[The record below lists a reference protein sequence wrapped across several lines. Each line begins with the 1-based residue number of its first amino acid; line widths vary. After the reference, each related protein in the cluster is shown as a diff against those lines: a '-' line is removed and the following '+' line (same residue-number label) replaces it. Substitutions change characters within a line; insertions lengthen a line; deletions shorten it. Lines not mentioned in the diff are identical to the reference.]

1 MAIQFANQPNH
12 LLIINFQCVF
22 KSMSMEMLWNV
33 PSGLH
38 LHLQPLSVPSG
49 LHLHLQPSNVLSVTH
64 LWLWMYA
71 HSVNVVSCMDVWRIC
86 KLITCWKNENPTI
99 CKYIYHHTDHITDTL
114 TKLPIVNTLVLVYI
128 YIYYMR
134 L

>member
-1 MAIQFANQPNH
+1 
-12 LLIINFQCVF
+12 
-22 KSMSMEMLWNV
+22 MSMEMLWNV

-38 LHLQPLSVPSG
+38 LHLQPLNVPSG
-49 LHLHLQPSNVLSVTH
+49 LHFHLRSSNVLSVTH

-86 KLITCWKNENPTI
+86 KLITCWKNENSTI
-99 CKYIYHHTDHITDTL
+99 CKYIYHHTDHITNTL

-128 YIYYMR
+128 SLQQKLDLASNLAPNFSVIFSQ
-134 L
+134 LWWTIWH